1 LAQDAAS
8 PIEAWLLRED
18 HAPSESSYLDFDSHF
33 LLSFFPLGDNIDR
46 EFSMESP
53 CMDDQNTI
61 SRLKQGDLSA
71 LETLVKQYQVRAV
84 HAAYAIVY
92 DRALAE
98 DIVQTAFLKVVERV
112 HQFDQERPFAPWF
125 FRIVVNDS
133 IKAARKQK
141 TTLSLDQES
150 DVQSLQLAKLLIDPG
165 SLPELMLEQ
174 KQIRE
179 NLLRAIQSLSPEQ
192 RAVIVM
198 RYLLDMSEADMSTNM
213 DRPLSTVKWWL
224 REARHRL
231 RNLIGT
237 SPMEEDS

>member
-1 LAQDAAS
+1 
-8 PIEAWLLRED
+8 
-18 HAPSESSYLDFDSHF
+18 
-33 LLSFFPLGDNIDR
+33 
-46 EFSMESP
+46 
-53 CMDDQNTI
+53 MDDQIAI

-71 LETLVKQYQVRAV
+71 LEPLVERYQVQAV

-98 DIVQTAFLKVVERV
+98 DIAQTAFLKVVERV

-141 TTLSLDQES
+141 KTFSLDQDSNES
-150 DVQSLQLAKLLIDPG
+150 TAQLAKWLVDPG
-165 SLPELMLEQ
+165 SRPEQVLED
-174 KQIRE
+174 KEIRL
-179 NLLRAIQSLSPEQ
+179 NILQAIQTLSPEQ
-192 RAVIVM
+192 RAVVVM
-198 RYLLDMSEADMSTNM
+198 RYFLEMSEADMVTKM

-224 REARHRL
+224 RQARKRL
-231 RNLIGT
+231 RSMMGA